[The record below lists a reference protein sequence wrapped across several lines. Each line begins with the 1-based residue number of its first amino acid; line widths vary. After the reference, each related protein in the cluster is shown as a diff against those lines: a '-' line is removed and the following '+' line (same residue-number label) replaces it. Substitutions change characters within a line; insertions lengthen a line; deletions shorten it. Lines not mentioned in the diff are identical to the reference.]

1 MPEAAMTG
9 EWHRHAVRVYWED
22 TDASGIVFY
31 ANYLRFTERGRTEWL
46 RRLGIDQSKLLT
58 ETGTA
63 FVVRHV
69 SVGYRAPARLDDVLE
84 VQSRLTEL
92 RPASLTLEQRIHRGK
107 ELLVQSSVQL
117 ACIDRQGRPTR
128 LPSTVRHALGVAV
141 PDSIPPQ
148 S

>member
-1 MPEAAMTG
+1 MSEAG
-9 EWHRHAVRVYWED
+9 WHRHAVRVYWED

-31 ANYLRFTERGRTEWL
+31 ANYLRYTERARTEWL
-46 RRLGIDQSKLLT
+46 RRLGVNQSELLE

-84 VQSRLTEL
+84 VRSRLTEL
-92 RPASLTLEQRIHRGK
+92 RPASLTLEQRVQRGE

-117 ACIDRQGRPTR
+117 ACIDRQGRPKR
-128 LPSTVRHALGVAV
+128 LPQRVRAALDVTG

>member
-1 MPEAAMTG
+1 MG
-9 EWHRHAVRVYWED
+9 EQGWHRHAVRVYWED

-31 ANYLRFTERGRTEWL
+31 ANYLRYTERARTEWL
-46 RRLGIDQSKLLT
+46 RRLGVNQSALLD
-58 ETGTA
+58 ETGMA
-63 FVVRHV
+63 FVVRQV

-84 VQSRLTEL
+84 VRSRLSEL
-92 RPASLTLEQRIHRGK
+92 RPASLTLEQRVQRGE

-117 ACIDRQGRPTR
+117 ACIDRQGRPKR
-128 LPSTVRHALGVAV
+128 LPQLVRAALDVTG

>member
-1 MPEAAMTG
+1 MPMVDPG
-9 EWHRHAVRVYWED
+9 WHRHAVRVYWED

-46 RRLGIDQSKLLT
+46 RRLGIDQSKLLA
-58 ETGTA
+58 ETGAA

-92 RPASLTLEQRIHRGK
+92 RPASLTLEQRIHRGE

-128 LPSTVRHALGVAV
+128 LPACLRNALGVARA
-141 PDSIPPQ
+141 DSIPPQ